1 MEGHAM
7 PQEKK
12 LMLHGVLAGALPPI
26 VFLAVVLA
34 FAHQRQGLIMLV
46 AGLAASTLL
55 LGAVMGAYQALG
67 SVLSLIIGIAGGIA
81 LVLLYGAILQH
92 RDLTGRGWLFIACW
106 ALVSALAEYWGVL
119 RAARKT
125 AEKYPEI
132 EKGRVVRILL
142 YGNAAAAIGSL
153 IVMVYLTVIAKVIS

>member
-106 ALVSALAEYWGVL
+106 VLVSALAEYWGVL